1 MMYQTVIFRMIHKND
16 DVSKL
21 LIKKKV
27 FRSKKVNLDLRVLVD
42 LKLPKIR
49 LLYFLKITSKKMLL
63 KKLIKTSFFSIKKFI
78 KRIQSLTDFYY

>member
-1 MMYQTVIFRMIHKND
+1 MYQTVIFRMIHKND